1 VLIATAKAPIVAFAL
16 LLSLLTSIVQC
27 AQDFH
32 TIEISVVGAPN
43 AICTLSQA
51 LYIFGYENSTGYPRI
66 NAVVVDTVSKAIT
79 KAFTGSFGGFYSCVT
94 HGGRIYVVGVAN
106 RSRSSTS
113 WLIAVFDEELN
124 IIVNTSQPL
133 SQGVD
138 VATDVTVLSGSLFIV
153 GVVNKSGFSWIRVE
167 RRALD
172 TLALESAYSVPIGL
186 SRHVVTRITSFG
198 NSVVLGYTV
207 DDATHI
213 VFLSQDL
220 KLLSETRL
228 GYKLRLLSLAT
239 DGECLYLGAAEGVAK
254 VCNGIVKAFH
264 YANGGS
270 AISVKPLNNTIT
282 ALILTP
288 NASGFA
294 VAELRYLDKELRLLL
309 REGLGNGYR
318 YQQYVKPLEATDN
331 RIFIAMAERSWLVK
345 SVDTAAQCVHEEGG
359 EAIRVSVEVVVLIVY
374 ISTTVTAI
382 YFSGA
387 WKRIRCKAS

>member
-1 VLIATAKAPIVAFAL
+1 
-16 LLSLLTSIVQC
+16 
-27 AQDFH
+27 
-32 TIEISVVGAPN
+32 
-43 AICTLSQA
+43 
-51 LYIFGYENSTGYPRI
+51 
-66 NAVVVDTVSKAIT
+66 VVDAVSKAIT
-79 KAFTGSFGGFYSCVT
+79 KAFTGSFGGFYSCAA

-124 IIVNTSQPL
+124 IIVNASQPL
-133 SQGVD
+133 SQGID

-172 TLALESAYSVPIGL
+172 TLVLESAYSVPIGL
-186 SRHVVTRITSFG
+186 SRHVVIRITSFR

-228 GYKLRLLSLAT
+228 GYKLHLLSLAT
-239 DGECLYLGAAEGVAK
+239 DGECLYLGVAEGVAK

-294 VAELRYLDKELRLLL
+294 VAELRPSIEL
-309 REGLGNGYR
+309 
-318 YQQYVKPLEATDN
+318 PL
-331 RIFIAMAERSWLVK
+331 
-345 SVDTAAQCVHEEGG
+345 
-359 EAIRVSVEVVVLIVY
+359 
-374 ISTTVTAI
+374 
-382 YFSGA
+382 
-387 WKRIRCKAS
+387 